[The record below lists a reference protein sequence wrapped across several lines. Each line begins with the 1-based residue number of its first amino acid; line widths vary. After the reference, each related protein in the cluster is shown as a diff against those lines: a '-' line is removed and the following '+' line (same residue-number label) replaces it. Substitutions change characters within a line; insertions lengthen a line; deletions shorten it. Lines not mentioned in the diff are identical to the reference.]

1 MRNKAVKLLEEIE
14 ANKLPSLPHVLVKLL
29 QACRDENIC
38 FDSLSDIISQDASLT
53 TKVIKAANSPVY
65 GRARHLNSLKH
76 TLMFLGFDTI
86 KSIAITASIKQFFS
100 EYSNQKTHFL
110 KDFWHHSLTCATI
123 SRSLA
128 ELTSYPYPEE
138 AYISGLLHDI
148 GKLMIE
154 PRMSEE
160 YKSYDHGVYPADE
173 ILNYEKESVG
183 ISHPELAAVML
194 EKWNMPDVICDAVR
208 YHHANTDD
216 IQQAHLLAKI
226 IHFSSLLSS
235 DIHSSEQNIITDAGI
250 RLFDLSEAIISRI
263 VNDAK
268 TEARSL
274 ATSMDI
280 DIGNS
285 ETESSQNKD
294 ELKQLQLAQ
303 EVRDT
308 ALVHNSQQIINT
320 DSSDIYKAIQQSIS
334 LLFGINNSLFLNI
347 DDSQQFLSLANKQHL
362 TDTSLFDNLK
372 INTSGNNSV
381 ISRCLNKKQITD
393 SFSADNAASLSIIDE
408 QVAHG
413 LKTKGFICLPVTNS
427 SKLHGVVLLGCNN
440 KKAINLLKNTPLLIL
455 FADNLSDKIQQHLSY
470 NEKTSELSEKNS
482 EAFIERARKIIHETN
497 NPLTV
502 IRNYLQLLS
511 KKLNEDDP
519 AQSDLK
525 TIKQEIDRISNIII
539 RCKDTPDI
547 EITEISEV
555 NINTIVTDLIAIYKA
570 SLFATHNITS
580 TLKLD
585 DKLKPFRLDK
595 NSIKQIITNLLKNS
609 VEAIKSD
616 GEITITTGTINING
630 NNYIELKL
638 EDNGPGIPTEIMK
651 NIYNPVTSTKGQE
664 HSGLGLSITK
674 NLVDRTGGSI
684 SCRTNKNGTVFSV
697 QFPEIN

>member
-14 ANKLPSLPHVLVKLL
+14 ANRLPSLPHVLVKLL

-38 FDSLSDIISQDASLT
+38 FDSLSEIISQDASLT

-110 KDFWHHSLTCATI
+110 KAFWQHSLTCATI

-154 PRMSEE
+154 PKMNED
-160 YKSYDHGVYPADE
+160 YKSYEHGIYPADQ
-173 ILNYEKESVG
+173 ILSQETEVVG
-183 ISHPELAAVML
+183 ISHPELGAIML

-208 YHHANTDD
+208 YHHASTDD

-235 DIHSSEQNIITDAGI
+235 SVHNTEQQITADAGI
-250 RLFDLSEAIISRI
+250 RLFDLSESIINRI

-268 TEARSL
+268 NEARSL

-280 DIGNS
+280 DIGEN
-285 ETESSQNKD
+285 ETESTENKD
-294 ELKQLQLAQ
+294 ELKQIQLAQ

-308 ALVHNSQQIINT
+308 ALVQNSQHVINA

-334 LLFGINNSLFLNI
+334 LLFGINNSLFLNL
-347 DDSQQFLSLANKQHL
+347 DDSLQFLSIAKKQQL
-362 TDTSLFDNLK
+362 TDTCLFEDLK
-372 INTSGNNSV
+372 IDINGNSL
-381 ISRCLNKKQITD
+381 ISRSLNKKQIGD
-393 SFSADNAASLSIIDE
+393 SFSATSSASLSIIDE
-408 QVAHG
+408 QIAHG
-413 LKTKGFICLPVTNS
+413 LKTEGFVCLPVTNS
-427 SKLHGVVLLGCNN
+427 NRLYGVLVFGCSNNQALKLLNN
-440 KKAINLLKNTPLLIL
+440 TSLLKL
-455 FADNLSDKIQQHLSY
+455 FADNLSSKIQQHLDY
-470 NEKTSELSEKNS
+470 NHKISEASEKNS
-482 EAFIERARKIIHETN
+482 EVYIERAKKIIHETN

-519 AQSDLK
+519 AQSDLT

-539 RCKDTPDI
+539 RCKDAPNVEVSEFS
-547 EITEISEV
+547 EI
-555 NINTIVTDLIAIYKA
+555 NINTLLSELIAIYKA

-585 DKLKPFRLDK
+585 NKLKSVRLDK

-616 GEITITTGTINING
+616 GEIIITTGTINING

-651 NIYNPVTSTKGQE
+651 NLYNPVTSTKGQE

-684 SCRTNKNGTVFSV
+684 SCRTNNNGTVFSV
-697 QFPEIN
+697 QFPETK

>member
-38 FDSLSDIISQDASLT
+38 FDSLSEIISQDASLT

-154 PRMSEE
+154 PKMNAE
-160 YKSYDHGVYPADE
+160 YKSYDHGVYPADD
-173 ILNYEKESVG
+173 ILKHEKESVG
-183 ISHPELAAVML
+183 ISHPELAAIML

-235 DIHSSEQNIITDAGI
+235 DIHSSEQKIITDAGI

-285 ETESSQNKD
+285 ETENSQNKD

-347 DDSQQFLSLANKQHL
+347 DDSQQFLSLANKQYL

-372 INTSGNNSV
+372 INTSGNSV

-393 SFSADNAASLSIIDE
+393 SFSADSAASLSIIDE

-427 SKLHGVVLLGCNN
+427 NKLYGVVLLGCSN
-440 KKAINLLKNTPLLIL
+440 KKAINLLKNTSLLIL

-470 NEKTSELSEKNS
+470 NEKTSELSEKNN

-519 AQSDLK
+519 AQSDLE

-555 NINTIVTDLIAIYKA
+555 NINTIVTDLVAIYKA
-570 SLFATHNITS
+570 SLFSTHNITS

-684 SCRTNKNGTVFSV
+684 SCRTNSNGTVFSV